1 MICEILVALQGR
13 VDAARL
19 FGQRLEQILFKLGAR
34 RSTWDPKAYFF
45 HFGPLTD
52 TAATLDEVLAAC
64 QKVEKG
70 NDKNGCPN
78 GWAVL
83 AVHVDDCPGIASS
96 PQEADADAP
105 PRAPYPGPVPPVP
118 MSPLPRCRCRRR

>member
-1 MICEILVALQGR
+1 MPARVAPVSLWTDTGAVRCVTKAFSAFPMICEILVALQGR

-52 TAATLDEVLAAC
+52 TLTVSSRQHLATPDMHANEVLAAGTIMH
-64 QKVEKG
+64 K
-70 NDKNGCPN
+70 
-78 GWAVL
+78 
-83 AVHVDDCPGIASS
+83 IANCI
-96 PQEADADAP
+96 
-105 PRAPYPGPVPPVP
+105 R
-118 MSPLPRCRCRRR
+118 L